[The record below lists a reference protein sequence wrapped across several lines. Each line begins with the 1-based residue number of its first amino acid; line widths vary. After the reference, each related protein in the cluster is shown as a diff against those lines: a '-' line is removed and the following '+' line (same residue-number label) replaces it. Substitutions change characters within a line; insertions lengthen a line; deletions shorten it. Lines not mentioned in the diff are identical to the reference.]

1 MRCALLVLLLA
12 ASSLDAQT
20 GTQDNRFASVDSLA
34 SEGDSAGALRLL
46 DAAVRANASDGEA
59 WHRRGVLAWRMSG
72 AEKRTGFM
80 KRSANEALL
89 NLADSSLRLATR
101 YAPGSPGYL
110 VDLGRFDLTSNSAA
124 VRGRAKPLFE
134 QALKSARKGNDP
146 AVLSRAADEMGMTWW
161 RKYEDIADRNIY
173 SAIISNVKDRTFTK
187 DPRSIAY
194 FVDRQAIRAAAQEWS
209 GGLEYLKAFELFS
222 EALRA
227 QPGNEAALQHVYRAL
242 VDRQRWVELQHLARV
257 RLLDDH
263 TDAWAW
269 LSLGL
274 GTHRL
279 GDEHQS
285 SQAFDSAMVYLPA
298 TERARLT
305 NLSRIVTPKDSLSR
319 NRLPTSELENDE
331 RMYWLMA
338 DPLWATAENEGRNEF
353 LSRAVFAE
361 LRFSVEEFGIHGI
374 DTDRGDVYVR
384 YGPPPAVISFPP
396 DAVRQGEHR
405 IRILWWYSTEET
417 FLFRQLPTYGVATLD
432 PDDARETARLRDTV
446 PVAWTNAGVKPLADT
461 INVSLARFRARDD
474 SSDVYFAA
482 ELPVKH
488 LVEDVDLAKGA
499 LDVEL
504 EAFTWRAKPVF
515 ASTTHETIDFA
526 HPEDRQ
532 MQSWRLRLQAGT
544 FLYRVEALQPDA
556 GRGARSASRVEL
568 LPASGFGM
576 SDLLI
581 ADSLS
586 PASAAPERWS
596 DFQISPSIG
605 RVHRG
610 KSFAM
615 LWETYDLQKAANGNA
630 TYDVTVTLRREKG
643 GGLGALAAKIIGGV
657 KSAIGISGSG
667 SDHISLSFPRQAP
680 ARPVAVDYIT
690 LDLGTAS
697 PGNYVIDVEVTDRA
711 NHRHV
716 SREQPLTIVE

>member
-1 MRCALLVLLLA
+1 MRCALLFLLLA
-12 ASSLDAQT
+12 ASSLGAQAA
-20 GTQDNRFASVDSLA
+20 TQEKLFASADSLA

-80 KRSANEALL
+80 KRAANEALL

-134 QALKSARKGNDP
+134 EAVKAARKDNDAP
-146 AVLSRAADEMGMTWW
+146 VLSRAADEMGMTWW

-194 FVDRQAIRAAAQEWS
+194 FVDRQAIRAAAQDWS
-209 GGLEYLKAFELFS
+209 GGLEYLKAFEFFS
-222 EALRA
+222 EAVKA
-227 QPGNEAALQHVYRAL
+227 QPGNASALKHVYRAL

-263 TDAWAW
+263 TDGWAW

-285 SQAFDSAMVYLPA
+285 SLAFDSAMVYLPA
-298 TERARLT
+298 GERARIT

-319 NRLPTSELENDE
+319 NRLPTTELENDE

-338 DPLWATAENEGRNEF
+338 DPLWATTENEGRNEF
-353 LSRAVFAE
+353 LSRAVFSE

-396 DAVRQGEHR
+396 DAIRQGEHR

-461 INVSLARFRARDD
+461 INVALARFRARDD
-474 SSDVYFAA
+474 SSDIYFAA

-515 ASTTHETIDFA
+515 ASTTHESIDFA
-526 HPEDRQ
+526 HPEEKM

-568 LPASGFGM
+568 LPASGFGL
-576 SDLLI
+576 SDILV

-586 PASAAPERWS
+586 PTSGVPERWS
-596 DFQISPSIG
+596 DFQISPSVG

-615 LWETYDLQKAANGNA
+615 LWETYDLQKQATGNS
-630 TYDVTVTLRREKG
+630 TYDVTITLRREKG

-680 ARPVAVDYIT
+680 ARAIALDYIT
-690 LDLGTAS
+690 LDLGAAS

-716 SREQPLTIVE
+716 SRERPLTIVD